1 MPGIYMMAV
10 LTIILTGLLC
20 ITALNQLTQSARR
33 YYWLILIGLPL
44 SFIVNQFIK
53 TPLITSLAT
62 WTGTPLRLGLDAPPW
77 FIILIWLNAPIFEE
91 AIKILPMLLR
101 TSHTFLNDA
110 YHALVTGLALGMG
123 FGLGEVAYLAYG
135 IAQSPAYKSLPWYM
149 FTGFASERLI
159 VTFGH
164 GLLTSLAVVGLYYG
178 RRKAFLGYLTAVG
191 LHALINLGPVL
202 TALKLIPSIVSSMGI
217 YIAILV
223 AFVLFQKNM
232 SKGKKI
238 NGIEKKEVIYFER

>member
-10 LTIILTGLLC
+10 LTVILTGLLC
-20 ITALNQLTQSARR
+20 STALNQLTQSAHR
-33 YYWLILIGLPL
+33 YYGLILIGLPL

-53 TPLITSLAT
+53 TPLITSLAA
-62 WTGTPLRLGLDAPPW
+62 WTGTPLKLGLDAPLW

-91 AIKILPMLLR
+91 AIKILPMLLPG
-101 TSHTFLNDA
+101 SHTFLNDA
-110 YHALVTGLALGMG
+110 YDALVAGLALGMG

-135 IAQSPAYKSLPWYM
+135 IAQSPAYTSLPWHM

-202 TALKLIPSIVSSMGI
+202 TALKLIPSIVSSMGT

-223 AFVLFQKNM
+223 AFVLFQKNL
-232 SKGKKI
+232 SKIKKS
-238 NGIEKKEVIYFER
+238 NGIEKKEIIYFER